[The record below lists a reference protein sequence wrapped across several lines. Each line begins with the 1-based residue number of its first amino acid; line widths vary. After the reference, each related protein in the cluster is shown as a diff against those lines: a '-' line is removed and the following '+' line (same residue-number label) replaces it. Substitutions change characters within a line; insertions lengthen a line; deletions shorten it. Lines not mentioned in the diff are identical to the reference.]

1 MWNCIET
8 ALASLDKALTGMTI
22 HSAFKAFAARLSAKQ
37 CADAGWE
44 SSPADGHLDSLKRA
58 SLLRMQAKY
67 SEGDSPLLTEARR
80 RFNLYVA
87 NPSNVR
93 SLPAGIIVPMFK
105 LVLRESHSN
114 QEYETLMNLY
124 HR

>member
-1 MWNCIET
+1 
-8 ALASLDKALTGMTI
+8 MTI
-22 HSAFKAFAARLSAKQ
+22 HSAFKAFAVRLSAKQ
-37 CADAGWE
+37 CADAGWD
-44 SSPADGHLDSLKRA
+44 SRATDGHLDSVMRA
-58 SLLRMQAKY
+58 TLLRMQAQY